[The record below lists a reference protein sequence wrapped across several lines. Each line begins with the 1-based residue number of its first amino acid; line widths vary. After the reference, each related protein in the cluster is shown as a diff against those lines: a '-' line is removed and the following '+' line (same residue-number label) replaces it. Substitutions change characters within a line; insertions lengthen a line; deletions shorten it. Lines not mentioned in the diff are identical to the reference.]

1 MKKTTSF
8 GAYYTLTAEV
18 RHPDFLSCN
27 NFIRMDA
34 TSFEEI
40 LQLVAPLITHKENHM
55 KSNIPPSERLAV
67 TLGYLACFDIVRVS
81 PLPAVCG
88 SRW

>member
-1 MKKTTSF
+1 MKKRTSF

-18 RHPDFLSCN
+18 RNPDVSSYN

-40 LQLVAPLITHKENHM
+40 LQLVAPLITHQENHM

-67 TLGYLACFDIVRVS
+67 TLRCLACFDILRVS